1 MARLVEKNS
10 VDCSPQVIG
19 HQLEKVLES
28 IVQNS
33 LDLFRTINHNDN
45 SESQDDEE
53 GRIMM
58 SMGTLTM
65 AKP

>member
-1 MARLVEKNS
+1 M
-10 VDCSPQVIG
+10 
-19 HQLEKVLES
+19 EKVLES
-28 IVQNS
+28 IVQSS

-45 SESQDDEE
+45 SDRHDDED
-53 GRIMM
+53 GWIMM